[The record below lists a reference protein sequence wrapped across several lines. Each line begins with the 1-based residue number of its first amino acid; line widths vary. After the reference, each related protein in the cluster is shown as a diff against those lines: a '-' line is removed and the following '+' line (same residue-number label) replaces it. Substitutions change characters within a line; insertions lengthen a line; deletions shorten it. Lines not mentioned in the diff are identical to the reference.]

1 MFNVNKIQFGIFLL
15 TQFMCQVKVD
25 LTRTN
30 IVWPF
35 GMARIKVINEFIA
48 RSFPLF
54 DMFVFETKLIA
65 FVSKGFCQRI
75 D

>member
-35 GMARIKVINEFIA
+35 GLSRIKVINEFIA
-48 RSFPLF
+48 KLFLPNPLPNNS
-54 DMFVFETKLIA
+54 LLA
-65 FVSKGFCQRI
+65 PQN
-75 D
+75 